1 MHTVT
6 FDTLKFANTLKNAG
20 VDIRQ
25 AEAEAQALSEA
36 LGSGIDRLATKN
48 DLELLRSSVRA
59 DMNNLQVATK
69 ADMANL
75 KTQTQASIEG
85 FRSEVKA
92 DMANLKTQTQASI
105 EGFRSE
111 VKADMASLRSELK
124 ADIADLRAETKA
136 DSASLRADIECFKVS
151 TDKKFVDLELR
162 MTLKFGAMLAV
173 AVSILIAVLK
183 VPT

>member
-25 AEAEAQALSEA
+25 AEAQAQALSEA

-48 DLELLRSSVRA
+48 DLELLRSAVRA

-69 ADMANL
+69 ADMA
-75 KTQTQASIEG
+75 
-85 FRSEVKA
+85 
-92 DMANLKTQTQASI
+92 
-105 EGFRSE
+105 
-111 VKADMASLRSELK
+111 SLR
-124 ADIADLRAETKA
+124 ADFDSLRMETKA
-136 DSASLRADIECFKVS
+136 DSASLKADIECFKVS

-173 AVSILIAVLK
+173 AVSVLIAVLK
-183 VPT
+183 VSK